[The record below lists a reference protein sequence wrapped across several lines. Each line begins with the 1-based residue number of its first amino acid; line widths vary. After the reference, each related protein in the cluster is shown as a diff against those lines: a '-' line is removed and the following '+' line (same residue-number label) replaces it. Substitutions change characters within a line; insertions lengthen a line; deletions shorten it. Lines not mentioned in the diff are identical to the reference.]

1 MMKSAPCPT
10 RVDSVSPQREHFL
23 DLARDFDL
31 IPVYMRVFGD
41 DETPLTVLQK
51 IRGDTLLET
60 VETEGGPGRYSL
72 VAQGATLSFELT
84 GDQIAYQLESGADLI
99 LEGGVNPFDR
109 MRELLGRFRF
119 FLPRDVPAVF
129 LSMIGFLGYGAAA
142 WFETVPFRRGS
153 GVIPDGSLVLPEI
166 MVGCDA
172 FDRALWLITYVR
184 VSGKPEDGYDA
195 ALVRLER
202 LLKSLEGSVTKQSMV
217 DSEGLPRLHADQTLK
232 TYGEMV
238 GAVKEHILAGD
249 IVQGVIAQGWT
260 VTNPPEPMTVYR
272 RLRAHNPSPYHFFLQ
287 RTGYS
292 LVGASPEVLVR
303 LVDGNL
309 TIRPIAGTRP
319 RGADERADEA
329 LEEALTGDEKERAE
343 HLMLVDLARNDI
355 GRVAEGGSVRVDKFM
370 GVERFSH
377 VMHLVSTVKGRLRR
391 GRDVFDVLAACF
403 PAGTLTGA
411 PKLRAMEIIAA
422 LEEAPRGPY
431 GGAVL
436 RLGLGGDLD
445 SCITIRTVV
454 YEGKVAR
461 VTAGAGI
468 VHLSVP
474 ETEYAE
480 CLSKARAALTALG
493 VDCAAVWADTIGVGV
508 RGV

>member
-10 RVDSVSPQREHFL
+10 GIGPVYPQRDHFL

-31 IPVYMRVFGD
+31 IPVYTRVPGD
-41 DETPLTVLQK
+41 DETPLTVLRK
-51 IRGDTLLET
+51 IGGDTLLET

-72 VAQGATLSFELT
+72 VGRGETLSFELT
-84 GDQIAYQLESGADLI
+84 GDRLAYRLDSGTDLTV
-99 LEGGVNPFDR
+99 EGGLNPFCR
-109 MRELLGRFRF
+109 MRELLGRLRF

-142 WFETVPFRRGS
+142 WFEKVPHLERA

-172 FDRALWLITYVR
+172 FDRALWLITFVR
-184 VSGKPEDGYDA
+184 VSGNPDEGYAA
-195 ALVRLER
+195 ALARLEALRGR
-202 LLKSLEGSVTKQSMV
+202 LEMTLSKQSMTDCGGV
-217 DSEGLPRLHADQTLK
+217 PRLYAEHTPG
-232 TYGEMV
+232 TYGDMV
-238 GAVKEHILAGD
+238 RAVKEHILAGD

-272 RLRAHNPSPYHFFLQ
+272 RLRAQNPSPYHFFLQ
-287 RTGYS
+287 RSGYS
-292 LVGASPEVLVR
+292 LVGASPEVLLR

-319 RGADERADEA
+319 RGVDERADEA
-329 LEEALTGDEKERAE
+329 LEEALKGDEKERAE

-355 GRVAEGGSVRVDKFM
+355 GRVAEGGSVRVDRFM

-377 VMHLVSTVKGRLRR
+377 VMHLVSTVSGRLRR
-391 GRDVFDVLAACF
+391 GRDAFDVLAAGF

-422 LEEAPRGPY
+422 LEASPRGPY

-454 YEGKVAR
+454 YEGSQAR
-461 VTAGAGI
+461 VSAGAGI
-468 VHLSVP
+468 VHQSVP

-493 VDCAAVWADTIGVGV
+493 VDCP
-508 RGV
+508 